1 MAKKITALF
10 LSVLLTVTSFS
21 GCSTQAQPVAE
32 ATQPPAPEMMSVCES
47 VELNGK
53 TLTMDVQVKVPD
65 LNQLE
70 EATLVFDENL
80 LDKMVE
86 ELVHSQYPGLEEGT
100 MDGDR
105 DWSVDTPQQ
114 LLFSF
119 SCDDDGYE
127 AGRTGYLDVRR
138 NLNGQDMFDD
148 SLYRWTPYYL
158 TPHVPDNME
167 ITSAKAAETFSAFL
181 GEYSC
186 FDYEAWNIVA
196 CNAGYY
202 QAEMRPLYNGMP
214 VILDQVPFVGACLS
228 AEGIFEFQ
236 GIMVLKEQS
245 RKPIEVTYTLDE
257 AVKQFKEDFA
267 DDPKGDHTT
276 LNRIYVGYI
285 SESYYD
291 ETRSLSPAWVFEYS
305 AVKPHLNTGEESTQH
320 YTTVYRMKDGNPY
333 YYNY

>member
-10 LSVLLTVTSFS
+10 LSALLAVTSFS
-21 GCSTQAQPVAE
+21 GCSTQAQPAAE
-32 ATQPPAPEMMSVCES
+32 ATQPPAPERVSVCES
-47 VELNGK
+47 VELNEK
-53 TLTMDVQVKVPD
+53 TLTMDVQVEVPD
-65 LNQLE
+65 LTSLE
-70 EATLVFDENL
+70 EVTLVFDEEL
-80 LDKMVE
+80 LDKMVA

-105 DWSVDTPQQ
+105 DWSVDTPEQ

-119 SCDDDGYE
+119 SCEDHGFE
-127 AGRTGYLDVRR
+127 AGRTGYVDVLR
-138 NLNGQDMFDD
+138 NLNGSDMFDD
-148 SLYRWTPYYL
+148 SLNRWTPYYL
-158 TPHVPDNME
+158 TPHIPDNME
-167 ITSAKAAETFSAFL
+167 LTSTEAADVFSDFL
-181 GEYSC
+181 GSYSC
-186 FDYEAWNIVA
+186 FDYESWNIVA
-196 CNAGYY
+196 CDAGYY
-202 QAEMRPLYNGMP
+202 QAEMRPLYDGRP

-228 AEGIFEFQ
+228 NEGIFEFQ

-245 RKPIEVTYTLDE
+245 RKPIEVTMTLEE

-305 AVKPHLNTGEESTQH
+305 AVRPHLNTGEEQTQH

>member
-10 LSVLLTVTSFS
+10 LSALLAVTSFS
-21 GCSTQAQPVAE
+21 GCSTQAQPAAE
-32 ATQPPAPEMMSVCES
+32 ATQPPAPERVSVCES

-53 TLTMDVQVKVPD
+53 TLTMDVQVEVPD
-65 LNQLE
+65 LTSLE
-70 EATLVFDENL
+70 EVTLVFDEEL
-80 LDKMVE
+80 LDKMVA

-105 DWSVDTPQQ
+105 DWSVDTPEQ

-119 SCDDDGYE
+119 SCEDHGFE
-127 AGRTGYLDVRR
+127 AGRTGYVDVLR
-138 NLNGQDMFDD
+138 NLNGSDMFDD
-148 SLYRWTPYYL
+148 SLNRWTPYYL
-158 TPHVPDNME
+158 TPHIPDNME
-167 ITSAKAAETFSAFL
+167 LTSTEAADVFSDFL
-181 GEYSC
+181 GSYSC
-186 FDYEAWNIVA
+186 FDYESWNIVA
-196 CNAGYY
+196 CDAGYY
-202 QAEMRPLYNGMP
+202 QAEMRPLYDGRP

-228 AEGIFEFQ
+228 NEGIFEFQ

-245 RKPIEVTYTLDE
+245 RKPIEVTMTLEE

-305 AVKPHLNTGEESTQH
+305 AVRPHLNTGEEQTQH

>member
-1 MAKKITALF
+1 MANKVTALF
-10 LSVLLTVTSFS
+10 LSALLAVTSFS
-21 GCSTQAQPVAE
+21 GCTNETTSEE
-32 ATQPPAPEMMSVCES
+32 ATNQTFPPETVSICES
-47 VELNGK
+47 MESNGK
-53 TLTMDVQVKVPD
+53 TLTMDVQVDIPD
-65 LNQLE
+65 LTNLE
-70 EATLVFDENL
+70 EATLVFDEDL

-105 DWSVDTPQQ
+105 DWSVSTPEK

-119 SCDDDGYE
+119 SCDDDGFE
-127 AGRTGYLDVRR
+127 AGRTGYLDVQR
-138 NLNGQDMFDD
+138 NLNGWDMFDD
-148 SLYRWTPYYL
+148 SLKRWTPYYL
-158 TPHVPDNME
+158 TPHIPNNLE
-167 ITSAKAAETFSAFL
+167 LTSAQAEEVLSDYL
-181 GEYSC
+181 GQYSC

-196 CNAGYY
+196 CDAGYY
-202 QAEMRPLYNGMP
+202 QAQMRPLFEGRP

-245 RKPIEVTYTLDE
+245 RKSIKVTYTLDKAIE
-257 AVKQFKEDFA
+257 QFKNDFA
-267 DDPKGDHTT
+267 DDPKGDHTA

-305 AVKPHLNTGEESTQH
+305 ATVPHHNTGEVSTQH

-333 YYNY
+333 YFNY

>member
-1 MAKKITALF
+1 MAKKITALL
-10 LSVLLTVTSFS
+10 LSALLAVTSFS
-21 GCSTQAQPVAE
+21 GCSAQPEPVTE
-32 ATQPPAPEMMSVCES
+32 ATQPAAPETVSVCES
-47 VELNGK
+47 VESGGK
-53 TLTMDVQVKVPD
+53 TLPKDVQVDVPD
-65 LNQLE
+65 LTSLE
-70 EATLVFDENL
+70 EVTLVFDEEL

-105 DWSVDTPQQ
+105 DWSVDTPEQ

-119 SCDDDGYE
+119 SCEDHGFE
-127 AGRTGYLDVRR
+127 AGRTGYVDVLR
-138 NLNGQDMFDD
+138 NLNGSDMFDD
-148 SLYRWTPYYL
+148 SLNRWTPYYL
-158 TPHVPDNME
+158 TPHIPDNME
-167 ITSAKAAETFSAFL
+167 LTSTEAADVFSDFL
-181 GEYSC
+181 GSYSC
-186 FDYEAWNIVA
+186 FDYESWNIVA
-196 CNAGYY
+196 CDAGYY
-202 QAEMRPLYNGMP
+202 QAEMRPLYDGRP

-228 AEGIFEFQ
+228 NEGIFEFQ

-257 AVKQFKEDFA
+257 AVEQFKEDFA
-267 DDPKGDHTT
+267 DGPKGDHTT

-291 ETRSLSPAWVFEYS
+291 ETRSLSPAWVFEYN
-305 AVKPHLNTGEESTQH
+305 LNTGEEQTQH